1 MAEEREK
8 EMETIQ
14 IKYHSEE
21 IEKLTYIDGKSDW
34 IDLRAAEEVELK
46 AGDFKLI
53 NLGVSMKLPEGYEA
67 HIAPRS
73 STFKNYGLLQVNS
86 VGVVDNSYSSDKDIW
101 RMPVWAT
108 RDTVVHVNDRICQFR
123 IVKNQPQI
131 EFMEVEHLDGVER
144 GGFGSTGIR

>member
-1 MAEEREK
+1 
-8 EMETIQ
+8 METIK
-14 IKYHSEE
+14 IKYHSNE

-34 IDLRAAEEVELK
+34 IDLRAAEEVQFK

-86 VGVVDNSYSSDKDIW
+86 VGVVDNSYSGDQDIW

-131 EFMEVEHLDGVER
+131 HFEETEHLDDSAR
-144 GGFGSTGIR
+144 GGFGSTGIQ

>member
-1 MAEEREK
+1 
-8 EMETIQ
+8 METIK
-14 IKYHSEE
+14 IKYHSNE

-34 IDLRAAEEVELK
+34 IDLRAAEEVQFK

-86 VGVVDNSYSSDKDIW
+86 VGVVDNSYSGDLDIW

-131 EFMEVEHLDGVER
+131 HFEETEHLDDSAR
-144 GGFGSTGIR
+144 GGFGSTGIQ

>member
-1 MAEEREK
+1 
-8 EMETIQ
+8 METIQ

-34 IDLRAAEEVELK
+34 IDLRAAEEVEFK

-123 IVKNQPQI
+123 IMKNQPKLVF
-131 EFMEVEHLDGVER
+131 EEVERMEDAAR
-144 GGFGSTGIR
+144 GGFGSTGIQ